1 MAVTRREWSA
11 PQRFEALRYVP
22 ARVELGRLLSARGHW
37 SNADVYGDV
46 PDSWAA
52 APGVELTLWGLN
64 GQARVPLAVANI
76 SSLVLGSVGGRTYFV
91 GPSVR
96 GRPADGYD
104 LTMRNLAAGALASGW
119 VWLEAWGTESTP
131 ETLGEKVG
139 DNAANGAYP
148 IRDARLSYWNPS
160 ARSGAGGWTRV
171 QGDNFGRLRVI
182 TIPEQLADGGVSKST
197 SRSNQ
202 VQAVNFGCKL
212 RQVSMTNNDAAL
224 VRYLQIHDVAAVLVG
239 GEVPIMGWPIQP
251 MALTTARDCTITF
264 ADDGLYL
271 YNGLRFACST
281 TADTFTNPAAATGWF
296 QWIAKQ

>member
-1 MAVTRREWSA
+1 VSVTRRDWSKA
-11 PQRFEALRYVP
+11 QRFEALRYVP
-22 ARVELGRLLSARGHW
+22 ARVDFGRLLSARGHW

-52 APGVELTLWGLN
+52 SPGVTLTLWGLN
-64 GQARVPLAVANI
+64 GQARVPLATAAI
-76 SSLVLGSVGGRTYFV
+76 SSLVAGSVGGRTYFV

-104 LTMRNLAAGALASGW
+104 VTMQNGAVGALASGY
-119 VWLEAWGTESTP
+119 VWLECWGTESTP

-148 IRDARLSYWNPS
+148 IRDARLSYWNPL

-171 QGDNFGRLRVI
+171 QGDNAGRLKVI
-182 TIPEQLADGGVSKST
+182 AVPERLADGGLGKST
-197 SRSNQ
+197 SRTN
-202 VQAVNFGCKL
+202 AVVAVPFGCSL

-224 VRYLQIHDVAAVLVG
+224 VRYLQIHDKATVPVAG
-239 GEVPIMGWPIQP
+239 DVPIMGYPIQP
-251 MALTTARDCTITF
+251 IALTTARDCVLTF
-264 ADDGLYL
+264 REEWYL
-271 YNGLRFACST
+271 YNGLSFACST
-281 TADTFTNPAAATGWF
+281 TPDVYTVPGAATGWF